1 MPDLPALSW
10 ISASCPKPGNA
21 GGENEDATAADPGLL
36 RFAVADGATE
46 AWQSGGWASHLAAE
60 FVRQPPSPGNFPAWL
75 ATARG
80 GWTPPAAGTA
90 WYVEVKQEQGSFA
103 TLIGLEFR
111 RPTKAPPG
119 LLWKAVAVGDSC
131 LLILRGGRFEVAF
144 PLATVSEFGS
154 RPALV
159 PSSTE
164 VRCPTPEWLAGRA
177 EAGDL
182 FILASDA
189 VARYLLSLPTP
200 ADQNPLL
207 LAIQGGAATK
217 TPGVVLESLLGL
229 NNVLNDD
236 ASIIAIL
243 VPEPPEPS
251 R

>member
-1 MPDLPALSW
+1 MPDLPVLSW
-10 ISASCPKPGNA
+10 VSTSRPKPGNA
-21 GGENEDATAADPGLL
+21 GGENEDATALDAGAL

-60 FVRQPPSPGNFPAWL
+60 FVRRPPTPGDFPAWL
-75 ATARG
+75 TAARG

-103 TLIGLEFR
+103 TLLGLEFR
-111 RPTKAPPG
+111 QPKNTPG
-119 LLWKAVAVGDSC
+119 LTWKAVAIGDSC
-131 LLILRGGRFEVAF
+131 LLVLRGGRFEVAF

-164 VRCPTPEWLAGRA
+164 VRCPKPEWLAGRA
-177 EAGDL
+177 EPGDL
-182 FILASDA
+182 FILATDA
-189 VARYLLSLPTP
+189 VARYLLSLPSP

-207 LAIQGGAATK
+207 LAIHAGAATK
-217 TPGVVLESLLGL
+217 APEVVLESLLGL
-229 NNVLNDD
+229 NDALNDD
-236 ASIIAIL
+236 ASIIAVL
-243 VPEPPEPS
+243 VPKPPEPS